1 MLHFDF
7 LTTLKA
13 WYKGDLNAMFESI
26 VSNPA
31 FHSEYDI
38 KVLSRPDYAEGDS
51 AETVDYILGPWIL
64 TLDNFLSPAE
74 AERLI
79 ELGQNMG
86 YERSTDVGA
95 IEPDG
100 SVQRNLSTGRT
111 STNAWCLS
119 EECVHDP
126 VANAVYDRMEHLTGI
141 PRANSEAM
149 QLLRYTEGQFYNV
162 HHDYIPLDKT
172 RTQGVR
178 ILTIF
183 LYLNDLPDEHSGGG
197 TNFDR
202 LNVTVNPKVGRALV
216 WPSTLNEAPNDI
228 DPATH
233 HQALPVHNGI
243 KFGAVRTVFHHQ
255 MLLCKKKTKLTKET
269 SN

>member
-31 FHSEYDI
+31 FHSDYDI

-119 EECVHDP
+119 EYPARQQRSD
-126 VANAVYDRMEHLTGI
+126 AAATVYR
-141 PRANSEAM
+141 
-149 QLLRYTEGQFYNV
+149 
-162 HHDYIPLDKT
+162 
-172 RTQGVR
+172 
-178 ILTIF
+178 
-183 LYLNDLPDEHSGGG
+183 
-197 TNFDR
+197 
-202 LNVTVNPKVGRALV
+202 
-216 WPSTLNEAPNDI
+216 
-228 DPATH
+228 
-233 HQALPVHNGI
+233 
-243 KFGAVRTVFHHQ
+243 RTVLQCAPRLHSSRQSPNARGAHLDHLFV
-255 MLLCKKKTKLTKET
+255 LE
-269 SN
+269 